1 MLFTVEN
8 GHQRPDH
15 IIEPLLIIKRKTSLS
30 HFEQYPFEHGRSND
44 RIARRGFLGNT
55 VKYALGLS
63 MGRVDT
69 YIYQRHDSS
78 RAILLQPVDSLETA
92 NESQGGRNRSI
103 SCHGALRGLRFHFPP
118 NGLKPP
124 ASSRSASAAHA
135 RLHHRFHVEWVTKYR
150 EKVLQG
156 PMRERIGEII

>member
-55 VKYALGLS
+55 VKYSLGL
-63 MGRVDT
+63 
-69 YIYQRHDSS
+69 IYGQVRHIRLPEARQCKGNPS
-78 RAILLQPVDSLETA
+78 PT
-92 NESQGGRNRSI
+92 
-103 SCHGALRGLRFHFPP
+103 CRF
-118 NGLKPP
+118 
-124 ASSRSASAAHA
+124 
-135 RLHHRFHVEWVTKYR
+135 T
-150 EKVLQG
+150 
-156 PMRERIGEII
+156 

>member
-1 MLFTVEN
+1 MAPTPRSHHRTIADHQAQNQSIAFRAIPVRTWPQQRSYCAQRFSWKYGQIFPWLDLWAGSTDTV
-8 GHQRPDH
+8 
-15 IIEPLLIIKRKTSLS
+15 
-30 HFEQYPFEHGRSND
+30 
-44 RIARRGFLGNT
+44 
-55 VKYALGLS
+55 
-63 MGRVDT
+63 
-69 YIYQRHDSS
+69 YQRHNSA
-78 RAILLQPVDSLETA
+78 RVILLRLLGSLETA
-92 NESQGGRNRSI
+92 NESQCGRNRSI